1 MLPEAELHASVCY
14 LESDEA
20 LESLAEDAYW
30 PKWDSPWWQM
40 RLLYEMGETKLI
52 PEAAIRAHVE
62 ALDRMPVKF
71 FPIEPGELPEGVDPY
86 RGTPCTCQLGTVYQ
100 VLAAW
105 GVDVDRELPWIR
117 RWLLR
122 YQMADGGMTC
132 DGDAYLV
139 KDEVPSS
146 MVGTISAFEAI
157 LLYTPRPWTE
167 EERAFLDRGAQ
178 FLMGRRLVL
187 GSSTRHNA
195 AERGS
200 AELWPQLCFPRYY
213 FYDVLRGLTALLTW
227 AEKTGQ
233 PPPPVALDV
242 AASLRAR
249 FPDGEVRVGRQPC
262 VGNTLARDTSGAW
275 GRRPSARF
283 PLLSSVSEIGKVSPF
298 LSREWARTEALVAR
312 LSETHR
318 P

>member
-1 MLPEAELHASVCY
+1 MLLEGELHATIRY

-20 LESLAEDAYW
+20 LESLAADAYW

-40 RLLYEMGETKLI
+40 RLLHEMGETKLI
-52 PEAAIRAHVE
+52 PEAAIRAHLE

-86 RGTPCTCQLGTVYQ
+86 RGVPCICQLGTVYQ
-100 VLAAW
+100 VLSAW
-105 GVDVDRELPWIR
+105 GADVDRELPWIR
-117 RWLLR
+117 SWLLH

-132 DGDAYLV
+132 DSDAYRV

-146 MVGTISAFEAI
+146 MVGTIAAFEAI
-157 LLYTPRPWTE
+157 LLYTQRPWTT

-178 FLMGRRLVL
+178 FLIGRRLVL
-187 GSSTRHNA
+187 GSSTLHNA
-195 AERGS
+195 AERAS

-213 FYDVLRGLTALLTW
+213 FYDVLRGLTALLAW

-233 PPPPVALDV
+233 PPPSVALDV

-249 FPDGEVRVGRQPC
+249 FPDGQVRIGRQPL
-262 VGNTLARDTSGAW
+262 VGNTLARTAGGAW
-275 GRRPSARF
+275 ERRPSAKF
-283 PLLSSVSEIGKVSPF
+283 PLLASVSEVGQVSPF
-298 LSREWARTEALVAR
+298 LSREWARAEAR
-312 LSETHR
+312 LAVSER